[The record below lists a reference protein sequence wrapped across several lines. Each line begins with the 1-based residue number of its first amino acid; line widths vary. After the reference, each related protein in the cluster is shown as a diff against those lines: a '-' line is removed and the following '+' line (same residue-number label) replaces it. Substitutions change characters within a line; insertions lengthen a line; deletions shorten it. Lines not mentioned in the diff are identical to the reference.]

1 MRKEKKKQTKNVK
14 QNNAGKGMRLSIRA
28 KIIMMCIT
36 IAVVPL
42 FLSCLISVNF
52 SVNNGR
58 ATALEQM
65 ESRTDSIAQQVYAY
79 VNEGYAVM
87 QSVAGSTDIRSLDP
101 AMQNNILAQTI
112 PTPLKCNFSTILG
125 LRTCNAQQSRFLI
138 SAPGCEMLPDPIREG
153 KGYGYLRDGADL
165 EKLMIYKY
173 PEEDTEAV
181 IRWWTSS
188 ACVAG

>member
-1 MRKEKKKQTKNVK
+1 
-14 QNNAGKGMRLSIRA
+14 MRLSIRA

-101 AMQNNILAQTI
+101 SMQNRILVQTI
-112 PTPLKCNFSTILG
+112 QNNPNFIL
-125 LRTCNAQQSRFLI
+125 LF
-138 SAPGCEMLPDPIREG
+138 
-153 KGYGYLRDGADL
+153 
-165 EKLMIYKY
+165 
-173 PEEDTEAV
+173 
-181 IRWWTSS
+181 
-188 ACVAG
+188 